1 MNLIAGCLM
10 SDAEAHSQLE
20 KLDALILQTHQ
31 GDPLPVDRV
40 IAACDALS
48 DQINETDH
56 LGLLVNLGMPVEK
69 ARRELA
75 LVKEMMRRAWLEQR
89 LQTEFGPSFHDPRS
103 FISRGQDRPVRQ
115 AWKPLGTLLHI
126 AAGNVDALP
135 VFSVIEGL
143 LTGNINILKLPGTD
157 AGLSTAI
164 LGQLMGI
171 EPAIIPYVF
180 VFDTPSTDLE
190 AMEKMAAC
198 ADAVVV
204 WGGDAAVSAVR
215 QMARPDTR
223 IIEWGHKI
231 SFAYVSAG
239 EPVSGEAVAG
249 EAIPDAELEG
259 IAYNICDTEQLLC
272 SACQGIYLDTDRFD
286 VVVQFAQRF
295 LEILNAVAA
304 RMPARPDPYLAAQ
317 KTLELYTEDLESLKT
332 QKRVFRAEHAS
343 VTAYADPALHPS
355 YMFRNP
361 WVKPLPQ
368 KDLLAELL
376 KYKNHLQTAALV
388 CGPEQKPALEAL
400 FEKTGVVR
408 LTSGARMSAVYCG
421 QPHDGEFALRRYMK
435 IMSCE
440 Y

>member
-1 MNLIAGCLM
+1 MNLIAGRLL
-10 SDAEAHSQLE
+10 SDAEARSQLE
-20 KLDALILQTHQ
+20 KLDALILETHQ
-31 GDPLPVDRV
+31 GGPLPVDRV

-48 DQINETDH
+48 GQLNEADH
-56 LGLLVNLGMPVEK
+56 LGLLVNLGMPEEK

-75 LVKEMMRRAWLEQR
+75 LVKRMMRRDWLERR
-89 LQTEFGPSFHDPRS
+89 LQIEFGASLPDTKT
-103 FISRGQDRPVRQ
+103 FIPLGQDRPVRQ

-143 LTGNINILKLPGTD
+143 LTGNINLLKLPGAE
-157 AGLSTAI
+157 AGLSIAI
-164 LGQLMGI
+164 LNQLMEI

-180 VFDTPSTDLE
+180 VFDTPSTDLV
-190 AMEKMAAC
+190 AMERMAAC
-198 ADAVVV
+198 ADAIVV

-215 QMARPDTR
+215 KLARPDTR

-231 SFAYVSAG
+231 SFAYVSG
-239 EPVSGEAVAG
+239 G
-249 EAIPDAELEG
+249 AIANEVIFDAELEG

-272 SACQGIYLDTDRFD
+272 SACQGIYLDTNCFD

-295 LEILNAVAA
+295 LEILNASAI

-332 QKRVFRAEHAS
+332 QKRVFRGSHAS
-343 VTAYADPALHPS
+343 VIAYADPALHPS
-355 YMFRNP
+355 HMFRNP

-376 KYKNHLQTAALV
+376 PYKNHLQTAALV
-388 CGPEQKPALEAL
+388 CSPEDKPSLEAL
-400 FEKTGVVR
+400 VEKTGVVR
-408 LTSGARMSAVYCG
+408 LTSGAAMSTIYCG
-421 QPHDGEFALRRYMK
+421 QPHDGQFPLRRYMK
-435 IMSCE
+435 IMSYE